1 MQAGSVELPSV
12 LRLVDRIQ
20 RLLAAYR
27 FWLQELRGRLDVA
40 FIQIAGLRAQGPG
53 FQDIGEEVAR
63 TVLNFNSRLQDTED
77 DLNRSWRGN
86 PLPCGAWSLELRLQH
101 LSQVLLILGVLL
113 VQLVCLLAF
122 D

>member
-1 MQAGSVELPSV
+1 MPSGPEELSSL

-27 FWLQELRGRLDVA
+27 LWLQELRGRLDVA

-53 FQDIGEEVAR
+53 FQEIREEVAR

-77 DLNRSWRGN
+77 DLEQVLERQTVALR
-86 PLPCGAWSLELRLQH
+86 SLEIRLQH
-101 LSQVLLILGVLL
+101 FSQVILLLSVLLI
-113 VQLVCLLAF
+113 QLVRLLLSF
-122 D
+122 H

>member
-1 MQAGSVELPSV
+1 MPSGPEELSSL

-27 FWLQELRGRLDVA
+27 LWLQELRGRLDVA

-53 FQDIGEEVAR
+53 FHEIREEVAR

-77 DLNRSWRGN
+77 DLEQVLERQTVALR
-86 PLPCGAWSLELRLQH
+86 SLEIRLQH
-101 LSQVLLILGVLL
+101 FSQVILLLSVLLI
-113 VQLVCLLAF
+113 QLVRLLLSF
-122 D
+122 H